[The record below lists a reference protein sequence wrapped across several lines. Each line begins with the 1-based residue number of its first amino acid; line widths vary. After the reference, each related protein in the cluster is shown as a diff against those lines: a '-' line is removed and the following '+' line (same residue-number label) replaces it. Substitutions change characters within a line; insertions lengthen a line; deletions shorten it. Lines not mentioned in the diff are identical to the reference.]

1 MWNIFISLDS
11 FRVDIK
17 VETQVKTHSSSDKRV
32 SDRQLCDG
40 LWLWVSPW
48 TNVQCTFYCARRSF
62 LPQSTFSL
70 YISGTSTQNKYRPF
84 WFRSLQLPLNAL
96 TSLIAALLKSQS
108 GKTFGLMNLAK
119 LRWRAARPQIIT
131 LQNAPD
137 NWIDKLN
144 ITNAEWGL
152 GLHGFL

>member
-1 MWNIFISLDS
+1 MWLQFSCGHKGRNTRENTLFVRQTCVRPTAVRRFVTVSLS
-11 FRVDIK
+11 LNK
-17 VETQVKTHSSSDKRV
+17 
-32 SDRQLCDG
+32 
-40 LWLWVSPW
+40 
-48 TNVQCTFYCARRSF
+48 CAVYFLPCSF
-62 LPQSTFSL
+62 LPQFTFSL

-84 WFRSLQLPLNAL
+84 WFRSLQLPLIAL

-108 GKTFGLMNLAK
+108 GKTFGLMNLAR